1 MSFGFHVEIRKTVVN
16 RSSDRRSKNI
26 LSTVQSHFTI
36 PDSGKVLEIGAGRGA
51 LSYLVYQQYKTG
63 RMVVTDYDPSQVEA
77 AKAHFGTK
85 LGTAASGVEFR
96 TADAL
101 NLPFEDESFDAVF
114 AINMLHHV
122 GQGSGL
128 TEAEAK
134 AIGEIR
140 RVLKHRG
147 FFIYRE
153 LFHKDTVRNLL
164 KKAGFMQV
172 FAKRYLFLRDLAVY
186 QKPD

>member
-1 MSFGFHVEIRKTVVN
+1 LGSMSRLEKLFVN
-16 RSSDRRSKNI
+16 RSSDRRSKNT

-36 PDSGKVLEIGAGRGA
+36 PDSGKVLEVGAGRGS
-51 LSYLVYQQYKTG
+51 LSYLIYQQYKTG
-63 RMVVTDYDPSQVEA
+63 RMVVTDYDLSQVEV

-85 LGTAASGVEFR
+85 LGTVPSGVEFR

-122 GQGSGL
+122 GHGSGL

-140 RVLKHRG
+140 RVLNPGG
-147 FFIYRE
+147 FFIYGE
-153 LFHKDTVRNLL
+153 IFHKDTVRNLL
-164 KKAGFMQV
+164 KNTGFVRV
-172 FAKRYLFLRDLAVY
+172 FAKRYLFFRDLAVY
-186 QKPD
+186 QKRD